1 MSDVSKKNKAAKW
14 NTAQVLGFWFLITAL
29 IFGWGGAYLGGVA
42 NENGHKAIESAKAE
56 AIESMS
62 KE

>member
-1 MSDVSKKNKAAKW
+1 MSEQTKKSKTAKW
-14 NTAQVLGFWFLITAL
+14 NMAQVLGFWFLLTAL

-42 NENGHKAIESAKAE
+42 NENGHRAIEQAKAE